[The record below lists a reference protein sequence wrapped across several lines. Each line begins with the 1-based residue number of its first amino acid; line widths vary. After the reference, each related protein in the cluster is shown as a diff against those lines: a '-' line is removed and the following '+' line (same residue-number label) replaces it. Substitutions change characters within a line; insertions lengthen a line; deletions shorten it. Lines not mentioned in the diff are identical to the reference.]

1 VPVLATTTVH
11 TMTRLDIA
19 TAVVFDKFRDA
30 FEHAA
35 PIFDAAAGHEIAAG
49 GAWDG
54 VRAAV
59 ASNAPNALPSIG
71 PVVTDASSPTDRS
84 VMTSIPGA
92 RAAVWSAPR

>member
-1 VPVLATTTVH
+1 MPVLATTTVR
-11 TMTRLDIA
+11 TMTRRDIA
-19 TAVVFDKFRDA
+19 TAMVFDKFRYA

-35 PIFDAAAGHEIAAG
+35 PIFDAAAIHEIAARDG
-49 GAWDG
+49 SWDE

-59 ASNAPNALPSIG
+59 ASNALPSIG

-92 RAAVWSAPR
+92 WAGVWSAPR